1 MFSWIGLI
9 SGLMKL
15 STILAGMIE
24 RRNLMTAGEARA
36 IARLNQDALDVLKKA
51 TKARRAVSIFSDDE
65 LRDSPDN
72 RKK

>member
-1 MFSWIGLI
+1 MFSWIGLV
-9 SGLMKL
+9 SSLMKL

-36 IARLNQDALDVLKKA
+36 IARLNQDALDVLEKA